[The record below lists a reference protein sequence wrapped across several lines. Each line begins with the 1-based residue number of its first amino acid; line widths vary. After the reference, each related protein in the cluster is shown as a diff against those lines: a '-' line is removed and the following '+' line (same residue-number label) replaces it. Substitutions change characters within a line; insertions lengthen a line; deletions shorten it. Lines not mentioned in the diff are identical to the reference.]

1 MLRGSEA
8 EDLAPLTLEQLQGR
22 KGNLMDLSEKV
33 ANLSTLGR
41 RRREVVADI
50 WEGSFY
56 FTGIWEG
63 SGAYLFI
70 LFLLMN
76 GVRPV

>member
-50 WEGSFY
+50 WEGS
-56 FTGIWEG
+56 
-63 SGAYLFI
+63 GAYLFI
-70 LFLLMN
+70 YFVFVNEWGSASLVAVQL
-76 GVRPV
+76 V